1 MPGKGDNVMKLRKLC
16 CCFLLVLALLPRP
29 WARAEEEEVFDP
41 SPWESVE
48 TLSSVEDVASR
59 VGAAVLME
67 RETGTCLYE
76 HNPHD
81 RMAPASVTKIMTM
94 LLVCEALDGGSLT
107 EETRVRCSAY
117 AAGMGGSQIFL
128 KEGEEMS
135 VGDLLKS
142 VAVASANDAAVALA
156 EEIAGSEGEF
166 VRRMNRRAAELGMAD
181 TRFANCTGLP
191 ASEEHLT
198 SAWDIAL
205 MSRELLGH
213 DRIRAYTSIWTDSV
227 RDGAFGLANTNKLVR
242 FYEGCTGL
250 KTGFTQ
256 EAMYCLSASARR
268 DGTEYI
274 AVILHAETS
283 AERFEAAK
291 LLLNH
296 AFALWQLVDALPD
309 GALPPVAVALGK
321 EKYIQPVMGTGTKLL
336 IKKTEA
342 AALRKE
348 LALPESVEAP
358 VAAGQELGCL
368 RLLDGDGRELMCLKV
383 VAPAAVE
390 RLGWGRLFLLCLRAL
405 AGGQLP

>member
-1 MPGKGDNVMKLRKLC
+1 MDIRTLCFCFILAFSLLLRP
-16 CCFLLVLALLPRP
+16 VTAS
-29 WARAEEEEVFDP
+29 EEEEVFDP
-41 SPWESVE
+41 EPWEAAE

-67 RETGTCLYE
+67 RETGTCLFE
-76 HNPHD
+76 HRAHE
-81 RMAPASVTKIMTM
+81 RLSPASVTKIMTM
-94 LLVCEALDGGSLT
+94 LLVCEALDGGGLT
-107 EETRVRCSAY
+107 EDTTVRCSAH

-128 KEGEEMS
+128 KEGEAMG

-156 EEIAGSEGEF
+156 EAVAGSEGEF
-166 VRRMNRRAAELGMAD
+166 VKRMNARAEELGMAD

-191 ASEEHLT
+191 SEEEHLT

-205 MSRELLGH
+205 MSRALLGH
-213 DRIRAYTSIWTDSV
+213 ERIRAYTSIWTDSI

-256 EAMYCLSASARR
+256 EAMYCLAASARR

-274 AVILHAETS
+274 AVVLHAETS
-283 AERFEAAK
+283 AERFEAAR
-291 LLLNH
+291 LLLDH

-309 GALPPVAVALGK
+309 GALPPVAVELGK
-321 EKYIQPVMGTGTKLL
+321 EKYIQPVMGGETKLL
-336 IKKTEA
+336 LKKTEA

-348 LALPESVEAP
+348 LELPERLEAP
-358 VAAGQELGCL
+358 VAAGQTLGTL
-368 RLLDGDGRELMCLKV
+368 RLLDGEGRELLRLPV
-383 VAPAAVE
+383 IAPEGVE
-390 RLGWGRLFLLCLRAL
+390 RLGWGRVFLLCLRAL
-405 AGGQLP
+405 VTGQIP

>member
-1 MPGKGDNVMKLRKLC
+1 MDIRKLC
-16 CCFLLVLALLPRP
+16 FCFILAFSLLLRP
-29 WARAEEEEVFDP
+29 VTASEEEEVFDP
-41 SPWESVE
+41 EPWEAAE

-67 RETGTCLYE
+67 RETGTCLFE
-76 HNPHD
+76 HRAHE
-81 RMAPASVTKIMTM
+81 RLSPASVTKIMTM

-107 EETRVRCSAY
+107 KDTEVRCSAH

-128 KEGEEMS
+128 KEGEAMG

-156 EEIAGSEGEF
+156 EAVAGSEGEF
-166 VRRMNRRAAELGMAD
+166 VKRMNARAEELGMAD

-191 ASEEHLT
+191 SEEEHLT

-205 MSRELLGH
+205 MSRALLGH
-213 DRIRAYTSIWTDSV
+213 ERIRAYTSIWTDSI

-256 EAMYCLSASARR
+256 EAMYCLAASARR

-274 AVILHAETS
+274 AVVLHAETS
-283 AERFEAAK
+283 AERFEAAR
-291 LLLNH
+291 LLLDH

-309 GALPPVAVALGK
+309 GALPPVAVELGK
-321 EKYIQPVMGTGTKLL
+321 EKYIQPVMGGETKLL
-336 IKKTEA
+336 LKKTEA

-348 LALPESVEAP
+348 LELPERLEAP
-358 VAAGQELGCL
+358 VAAGQTLGTL
-368 RLLDGDGRELMCLKV
+368 RLLDGEGRELLRLPV
-383 VAPAAVE
+383 IAPEGVE
-390 RLGWGRLFLLCLRAL
+390 RLGWGRVFLLCLQALVTGRAL
-405 AGGQLP
+405 

>member
-1 MPGKGDNVMKLRKLC
+1 MDIRTLCFCFILAFSLLLRP
-16 CCFLLVLALLPRP
+16 VTAS
-29 WARAEEEEVFDP
+29 EEEEVFDP
-41 SPWESVE
+41 EPWEAAE

-67 RETGTCLYE
+67 RETGTCLFE
-76 HNPHD
+76 HRAHE
-81 RMAPASVTKIMTM
+81 RLSPASVTKIMTM
-94 LLVCEALDGGSLT
+94 LLVCEALDGGGLT
-107 EETRVRCSAY
+107 EDTTVRCSAH

-128 KEGEEMS
+128 KEGEAMG

-156 EEIAGSEGEF
+156 EAVAGSEGEF
-166 VRRMNRRAAELGMAD
+166 VKRMNARAEELGMAD

-191 ASEEHLT
+191 SEEEHLT

-205 MSRELLGH
+205 MSRALLGH
-213 DRIRAYTSIWTDSV
+213 ERIRAYTSIWTDGI

-256 EAMYCLSASARR
+256 EAMYCLAASARR

-274 AVILHAETS
+274 AVVLHAETS
-283 AERFEAAK
+283 AERFEAAR
-291 LLLNH
+291 LLLDH

-309 GALPPVAVALGK
+309 GALPPVAVELGK
-321 EKYIQPVMGTGTKLL
+321 EKYIQPVMGGETKLL
-336 IKKTEA
+336 LKKTEA

-348 LALPESVEAP
+348 LELPERLEAP
-358 VAAGQELGCL
+358 VAAGQTLGTL
-368 RLLDGDGRELMCLKV
+368 RLLDGEGRELLRLPV
-383 VAPAAVE
+383 IAPEGVE
-390 RLGWGRLFLLCLRAL
+390 RLGWGRVFLLCLRAL
-405 AGGQLP
+405 VTGQIP

>member
-1 MPGKGDNVMKLRKLC
+1 MRISK
-16 CCFLLVLALLPRP
+16 LLVCLLLVTALLAHPA
-29 WARAEEEEVFDP
+29 WAEEEEVFDP
-41 SPWESVE
+41 EPWESAE
-48 TLSSVEDVASR
+48 ALSGLEDVASR

-67 RETGTCLYE
+67 RETGACLYE
-76 HNPHD
+76 HNPHE
-81 RMAPASVTKIMTM
+81 RLAPASVTKIMTM

-107 EETRVRCSAY
+107 EDTLLRCSAF

-128 KEGEEMS
+128 REGEEMR

-156 EEIAGSEGEF
+156 EVVAGSEGEF
-166 VRRMNRRAAELGMAD
+166 VARMNERAGELGMAD

-191 ASEEHLT
+191 AEEEHLT

-256 EAMYCLSASARR
+256 EAMYCLAASALR

-274 AVILHAETS
+274 AVVLHAPTS

-309 GALPPVAVALGK
+309 GALPPVAVTMGT
-321 EKYIQPVMGTGTKLL
+321 EKYLQPVMGSGTKLL
-336 IKKTEA
+336 
-342 AALRKE
+342 
-348 LALPESVEAP
+348 
-358 VAAGQELGCL
+358 
-368 RLLDGDGRELMCLKV
+368 LK
-383 VAPAAVE
+383 
-390 RLGWGRLFLLCLRAL
+390 
-405 AGGQLP
+405 

>member
-1 MPGKGDNVMKLRKLC
+1 MKASKRGLC
-16 CCFLLVLALLPRP
+16 ILLSLMLLSVPALG
-29 WARAEEEEVFDP
+29 AEEGEEAFDP
-41 SPWESVE
+41 EPWESVE
-48 TLSSVEDVASR
+48 ALSSVEDVSAH

-67 RETGTCLYE
+67 RETGKSLYE
-76 HNPHD
+76 HNAHE
-81 RMAPASVTKIMTM
+81 RLAPASVTKIMTM

-107 EETRVRCSAY
+107 EETTVRCSAY

-128 KEGEEMS
+128 KEGEEMC

-156 EEIAGSEGEF
+156 EAVAGSEGEF
-166 VRRMNRRAAELGMAD
+166 VRRMNERAAELGMSD

-191 ASEEHLT
+191 GEEEHLT

-213 DRIRAYTSIWTDSV
+213 ERIRAYTSIWTDSV

-256 EAMYCLSASARR
+256 EAMYCLSASALR

-274 AVILHAETS
+274 AVVLHAQTS

-296 AFALWQLVDALPD
+296 AFALWQLVDVLPD
-309 GALPPVAVALGK
+309 GALPPVAVTLGK
-321 EKYIQPVMGTGTKLL
+321 EKYLQPVMGGETKLL
-336 IKKTEA
+336 LGKAEA
-342 AALRKE
+342 ASLRKE
-348 LALPESVEAP
+348 LELPETLEAP
-358 VAAGQELGCL
+358 VAAGQELGRL
-368 RLLDGDGRELMCLKV
+368 RLTDASGRELLSLPV
-383 VAPAAVE
+383 IAPRAVE
-390 RLGWGRLFLLCLRAL
+390 RLGWGQVFLLCLRAL
-405 AGGQLP
+405 VTGGV

>member
-1 MPGKGDNVMKLRKLC
+1 MKIRKRAC
-16 CCFLLVLALLPRP
+16 CILLLLALLQTP
-29 WARAEEEEVFDP
+29 AAAAEAEEVFDP
-41 SPWESVE
+41 EPWESVPA
-48 TLSSVEDVASR
+48 LSSVEDIAAR

-67 RETGTCLYE
+67 RETGACLYE

-81 RMAPASVTKIMTM
+81 RLAPASVTKIMTM
-94 LLVCEALDGGSLT
+94 LLVCEALDGGALQ
-107 EETRVRCSAY
+107 EDRLVRCSAY

-135 VGDLLKS
+135 VADLLKS

-156 EEIAGSEGEF
+156 EELAGSEGEF
-166 VRRMNRRAAELGMAD
+166 VRRMNERAAELGMAD

-191 ASEEHLT
+191 SAEEHLT

-213 DRIRAYTSIWTDSV
+213 DRIRAYTAIWTDSV

-242 FYEGCTGL
+242 YYEGCTGL

-256 EAMYCLSASARR
+256 DAMYCLSASARR

-274 AVILHAETS
+274 AVVLRAESS

-309 GALPPVAVALGK
+309 GALPPVAVELGK
-321 EKYIQPVMGTGTKLL
+321 EKYIQPVMGGETRLL
-336 IKKTEA
+336 LKKTEA
-342 AALRKE
+342 AALRRE
-348 LALPESVEAP
+348 LELPARIEAP
-358 VAAGQELGCL
+358 VAAGQSLGRL
-368 RLLDGDGRELMCLKV
+368 RLLDGDGRELLSLPV

-390 RLGWGRLFLLCLRAL
+390 RLGFGRILLLCLQALLTGRA
-405 AGGQLP
+405 P

>member
-1 MPGKGDNVMKLRKLC
+1 MRFLRLI

-29 WARAEEEEVFDP
+29 ALGAEEEEVFDP
-41 SPWESVE
+41 EIWDSVE
-48 TLSSVEDVASR
+48 ALSSLEDVADH

-76 HNPHD
+76 HNAHK
-81 RMAPASVTKIMTM
+81 RMEPASVTKIMTM

-107 EETRVRCSAY
+107 EETVVRCSAY

-128 KEGEEMS
+128 KEGEAMC

-156 EEIAGSEGEF
+156 EAVAGSEGEF
-166 VRRMNRRAAELGMAD
+166 VARMNARAGELGMAD
-181 TRFANCTGLP
+181 TCFANCTGLP
-191 ASEEHLT
+191 TEEEHLT
-198 SAWDIAL
+198 SAWDIGL

-213 DRIRAYTSIWTDSV
+213 ERIRAYTAIWTDSV
-227 RDGAFGLANTNKLVR
+227 RDGTFGLSNTNKLVR

-256 EAMYCLSASARR
+256 GAMYCLSASALRE
-268 DGTEYI
+268 GTEYI
-274 AVILHAETS
+274 AVVLHAETS

-296 AFALWQLVDALPD
+296 AFALWKLVDVLPD
-309 GALPPVAVALGK
+309 GALPPVAVELGK
-321 EKYIQPVMGTGTKLL
+321 EKYIQPVMGGGTKLL
-336 IKKTEA
+336 LKKAEA

-348 LALPESVEAP
+348 LELPDRVEAP
-358 VAAGQELGCL
+358 VTVGQQLGCL
-368 RLLDGDGRELMCLKV
+368 RLLDGEGRELLCLPV
-383 VAPAAVE
+383 TTPAAVE
-390 RLGWGRLFLLCLRAL
+390 RLSWGRVFLLCLRAL
-405 AGGQLP
+405 VTGSI